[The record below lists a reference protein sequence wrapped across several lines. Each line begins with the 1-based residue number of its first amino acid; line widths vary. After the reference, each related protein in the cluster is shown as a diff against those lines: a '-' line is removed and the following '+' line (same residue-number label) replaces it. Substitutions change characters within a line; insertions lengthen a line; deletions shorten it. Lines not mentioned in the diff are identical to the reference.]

1 MKISIFSNSQ
11 MSSCASCKNITS
23 NERCP
28 NKPLKGIILCGKH
41 ARAKNL
47 RLWKDVNKLDSKAL
61 IIQKIWRGYLIRS
74 WLTFSGPG
82 VLKREVCHN
91 EDELVTLD
99 EKSKLNPLD
108 YIAFEENSKV
118 FWFDIRSLVEI
129 CRRSLRPTNPYT
141 REPLSHDTRQRL
153 RKLCVRRFNRK
164 LSNCHSTRSDVT
176 FEEKLKCQ
184 WMYVCQIME
193 ENGFSDMSP
202 MYFTTLSRLQLFIFI
217 SFIHK
222 DLLSW
227 ACEHES
233 RASRRYEY
241 LHIFKKLI
249 KAYGPNINSQR
260 LSFLTGRA
268 ITSILND
275 CFDNYSI
282 CFMIMSSLYRL

>member
-1 MKISIFSNSQ
+1 MKISIFTNSQ
-11 MSSCASCKNITS
+11 MTSCASCKNITT

-41 ARAKNL
+41 VRAKKL
-47 RLWKDVNKLDSKAL
+47 RLWKDVNNLDSKAVK
-61 IIQKIWRGYLIRS
+61 IQKLWRGYLIRS

-82 VLKREVCHN
+82 VLKRSLCHN
-91 EDELVTLD
+91 EDELVTMD
-99 EKSKLNPLD
+99 EKTKLNPLD

-164 LSNCHSTRSDVT
+164 LSNCHSIRTDVT
-176 FEEKLKCQ
+176 LEEKLKCQ

-193 ENGFSDMSP
+193 ESGFSDMSP

-227 ACEHES
+227 ACEHEN
-233 RASRRYEY
+233 RGSRRYEY
-241 LHIFKKLI
+241 LNIFKKLI
-249 KAYGPNINSQR
+249 KAYNPNINSQR

-275 CFDNYSI
+275 CSDNYSI